1 MCYGPEKTVTTYLKY
16 LETRILPTSCLS
28 CGFEP
33 KEAGMFLPLLFPS
46 VLVFL
51 QSWILEQGLGI
62 CVSVCF
68 SCRIRFRKD
77 CIEATMTTHIY
88 M

>member
-33 KEAGMFLPLLFPS
+33 KEAWYVPPTAIPFSVGVSPKLDSGAGPRNLCFCVLL
-46 VLVFL
+46 L
-51 QSWILEQGLGI
+51 
-62 CVSVCF
+62 
-68 SCRIRFRKD
+68 
-77 CIEATMTTHIY
+77 
-88 M
+88 